1 MGNRHRDLHNS
12 HWRRYGHCFFWGQ
25 FRETSA
31 QTDILAISGRQ
42 ARRDSAESGIN
53 TAKQIAIAQQ
63 QANAA
68 QESVKAIRRQ
78 FAFAQRPWIQVDTGF
93 AIRQSDV
100 WVGNDSSGN
109 SIHKHPSE
117 FMKFPNQMILG
128 DSPVDFTATFR
139 NTGLSPAINE
149 WQVIQMKFVDLPSQV
164 NAGYSNVTMLRF
176 PMCHPRAH
184 RPKTN
189 FVVFQNLPY
198 SFSTSQLPDASDIEA
213 WVKFKKMLVIYGCV
227 RYDDQLGG
235 AHQTD
240 FCSTLDRTKN
250 PVQWASCPSGNGAQ

>member
-1 MGNRHRDLHNS
+1 MSDSDTQKDKEPLLVRVIEDDELSSFEERSISFARWGIGIAIFTILI
-12 HWRRYGHCFFWGQ
+12 GVGTAIVFWGQ
-25 FRETSA
+25 FRETWA

-42 ARRDSAESGIN
+42 ARRDSAESSIN

-149 WQVIQMKFVDLPSQV
+149 
-164 NAGYSNVTMLRF
+164 
-176 PMCHPRAH
+176 
-184 RPKTN
+184 
-189 FVVFQNLPY
+189 
-198 SFSTSQLPDASDIEA
+198 
-213 WVKFKKMLVIYGCV
+213 
-227 RYDDQLGG
+227 
-235 AHQTD
+235 
-240 FCSTLDRTKN
+240 
-250 PVQWASCPSGNGAQ
+250 